1 MNTRIPPLWLLVFLQ
16 TVVSA
21 ASLVVEI
28 VAGRMLAPYVGM
40 SLYTWTAVIAVVLAG
55 FSVGHWW
62 GGLMASKPQ
71 ETALRQTGWVL
82 IAAALST
89 GLAVVVLQ
97 GIAGPVMS
105 AVSHP
110 LGAIIALCT
119 GAFFLPSLFAGVP
132 APVLAQIGASTAPDS
147 GRALGAL
154 FAAGAIGAI
163 AGTLLAGF
171 VFISYLGSTLTL
183 ALVSLVYVAM
193 ALLSFWLAGR
203 LPRAALLASLISLA
217 FAGYALA
224 TPSPCDTESKYF
236 CIRSIDV
243 SETKDDPIRMMVL
256 DHLVHGTS
264 SANDPTL
271 MYTDHA
277 AMLDALTELRAPR
290 QDFSS
295 FFIGGGSF
303 SMPRAIAARKGHGP
317 ITVAE
322 VDPEVTNIAVRD
334 FWFDPAS
341 AHVLHVDARVA
352 LARDPD
358 QYDIIIGDA
367 FTDIAVP
374 QHLITQEFF
383 ELVRARLT
391 PEGSYLMNVVDYEDN
406 LQTLGAMLRTLE
418 TVFPVLEVWV
428 EQRQPVKGER
438 MVCIIAAGN
447 AATPESS
454 FITRAPDAARFGALS
469 DTMVASLKARDSLIL
484 TDDFAPIDR
493 LMGLRAD

>member
-1 MNTRIPPLWLLVFLQ
+1 MITRIPPLWLLVFLQ

-71 ETALRQTGWVL
+71 DTALRQTGWVL
-82 IAAALST
+82 LAAALST

-97 GIAGPVMS
+97 SIAGPVLG
-105 AVSHP
+105 AVTHP
-110 LGAIIALCT
+110 LWAIIALCT

-132 APVLAQIGASTAPDS
+132 APVLAQIGANTAPDS

-183 ALVSLVYVAM
+183 ALVALVYVAM

-203 LPRAALLASLISLA
+203 LPRAALLASVISLA

-236 CIRSIDV
+236 CIRTIDV
-243 SETKDDPIRMMVL
+243 SNRPDAPVNMIVL
-256 DHLVHGTS
+256 DHLVHGS
-264 SANDPTL
+264 SAAHDPTL

-277 AMLDALTELRAPR
+277 AMLDALTLLRAP
-290 QDFSS
+290 QAGFTS

-303 SMPRAIAARKGHGP
+303 SMPRAIAARGNHGT

-322 VDPEVTNIAVRD
+322 IDPAVTRTAARD

-341 AHVLHVDARVA
+341 ATVLHSDARVA
-352 LARDPD
+352 LRQNPT

-383 ELVRARLT
+383 ELVRKRLT

-406 LQTLGAMLRTLE
+406 LQTLAAMLRTLA
-418 TVFPVLEVWV
+418 TVFPVVEVWV
-428 EQRQPVKGER
+428 EQRQPVAGAR
-438 MVCIIAAGN
+438 MVFIIAAGTE
-447 AATPESS
+447 ATPENS
-454 FITRAPDAARFGALS
+454 FVTRTPDIKRFAALS
-469 DTMVASLKARDSLIL
+469 ESMVTRLMARDSLIL
-484 TDDFAPIDR
+484 TDDFAPVDR

>member
-62 GGLMASKPQ
+62 GGLMASKSQ

-97 GIAGPVMS
+97 GIADPVMS

-132 APVLAQIGASTAPDS
+132 APVLAQIGANTAPDS

-183 ALVSLVYVAM
+183 ALVALVYVAM

-203 LPRAALLASLISLA
+203 LPRAALLASIISLA

-277 AMLDALTELRAPR
+277 AMLDALAELRAPR
-290 QDFSS
+290 QRFQQLLHRRGQLLYAARHSS
-295 FFIGGGSF
+295 PRRSRAYHRGGSG
-303 SMPRAIAARKGHGP
+303 PRGH
-317 ITVAE
+317 
-322 VDPEVTNIAVRD
+322 NIAVRD

-352 LARDPD
+352 LARDPAR
-358 QYDIIIGDA
+358 YDIIIGDA

-383 ELVRARLT
+383 ELVRERLT

-438 MVCIIAAGN
+438 MVFIIAAGN

-454 FITRAPDAARFGALS
+454 FITRAPDPARFGALS

>member
-1 MNTRIPPLWLLVFLQ
+1 MNINTPPLALLVLLQ

-55 FSVGHWW
+55 FSAGHWW
-62 GGLMASKPQ
+62 GGIMAGKPQ
-71 ETALRQTGWVL
+71 DTALKQTGWVL

-89 GLAVVVLQ
+89 GIAVVVLQ
-97 GIAGPVMS
+97 TIAGPVMS
-105 AVSHP
+105 TVTHP
-110 LGAIIALCT
+110 LWAIIVLCT

-132 APVLAQIGASTAPDS
+132 APVLAQIGAQTADNS

-171 VFISYLGSTLTL
+171 VFISYLGSTVTL
-183 ALVSLVYVAM
+183 GLVAAVYVAL
-193 ALLSFWLAGR
+193 ALLAFWLAGS
-203 LPRAALLASLISLA
+203 LPRAAIAAAVLSLGL
-217 FAGYALA
+217 AGYALA
-224 TPSPCDTESKYF
+224 SPSPCDTESDYF
-236 CIRSIDV
+236 CIRTIDISDSPDEPV
-243 SETKDDPIRMMVL
+243 RMMVL

-264 SANDPTL
+264 ARNTPTL

-277 AMLDALTELRAPR
+277 AMLDTLAMLRAPEPA
-290 QDFSS
+290 FSS

-303 SMPRAIAARKGHGP
+303 SLPRSFAAREGHGP

-322 VDPEVTNIAVRD
+322 MDPKVTEVAARD
-334 FWFDPAS
+334 FWFDRSRAT
-341 AHVLHVDARVA
+341 VLHQDARVV
-352 LARDPD
+352 LNRSP
-358 QYDIIIGDA
+358 QKYDLIIGDA

-374 QHLITQEFF
+374 QHLITREFF
-383 ELVRARLT
+383 QLVSERLT
-391 PEGSYLMNVVDYEDN
+391 PQGSYLMNVVDFEDN
-406 LQTLGAMLRTLE
+406 LQTLGAMLRTLQ

-428 EQRQPVKGER
+428 EERQPVAGER
-438 MVCIIAAGN
+438 MVFIITAGN
-447 AATPESS
+447 AKTSQAS
-454 FITRAPDAARFGALS
+454 FTTLSPNPARYGALS
-469 DTMVASLKARDSLIL
+469 DAMLASIMSKDTLIL

-493 LMGLRAD
+493 LMGLRPD